1 VTNSIYLD
9 NAATSHPKPEMV
21 YRAVEQTLR
30 AGGSPGRGSHYQALA
45 AERLVFETREML
57 AQLIG
62 AESAEAIIFTPN
74 ATVALNQ
81 ALFGLLQSGDRVV
94 TTGMEHN
101 AVMRPL
107 KALQDRGV
115 AVATVAGAPVSG
127 LVEVAELKRACLAES
142 TRMLVVNHCSN
153 VSGALQEIEQ
163 LGPWCRQHDIL
174 FLVDAAQTAG
184 SFPLDVQASAID
196 LLAAPGH
203 KSLLGPQ
210 GTGFLY
216 VRPGLELHPLI
227 YGGTGGQ
234 SHNERQPVDLPQAL
248 ESGTFNLPG
257 LAGLNAALKFLH
269 ETGIKSIGEH
279 EQQLI
284 TQLQQGL
291 KKYSEV
297 TLYGPD
303 CGIQRGAVVSFSL
316 GDRDPAEVGFFLDR
330 QRGISTRVGLH
341 CAPAAHRSLGTYPI
355 GTVRVSPGYFT
366 TPEEI
371 DTFLQAL
378 DAFIGKAFSR

>member
-1 VTNSIYLD
+1 MADSIYLD
-9 NAATSHPKPEMV
+9 NAATSQPKPEVV
-21 YRAVEQTLR
+21 YRAVERALR
-30 AGGSPGRGSHYQALA
+30 AGGSPGRGSHQQALA
-45 AERLVFETREML
+45 AERLVFETRDLL

-62 AESAEAIIFTPN
+62 AESTAGIIFSAN

-81 ALFGLLQSGDRVV
+81 ALFGVLRSGDRVV

-107 KALQDRGV
+107 KALQDRGIS
-115 AVATVAGAPVSG
+115 VATVAGAPLSG
-127 LVEVAELKRACLAES
+127 LVEVGELKRECLAGS

-153 VSGALQEIEQ
+153 VSGTLQQIEE
-163 LGPWCRQHDIL
+163 LGPWCRQQGIL
-174 FLVDAAQTAG
+174 FLVDAAQSAG

-216 VRPGLELHPLI
+216 IRPGLELQPLI

-234 SHNERQPVDLPQAL
+234 SHRERQPLDLPQAL
-248 ESGTFNLPG
+248 ESGTCNLPG
-257 LAGLNAALKFLH
+257 LAGLNAALKFLQ
-269 ETGIKSIGEH
+269 ETGIKQIREH
-279 EQQLI
+279 EQQLMRR
-284 TQLQQGL
+284 LLVGL
-291 KKYSEV
+291 EKFSAV

-303 CGIQRGAVVSFSL
+303 SGIQRGAVASFNL
-316 GDRDPAEVGFFLDR
+316 TDRDPAEIGFFLDR
-330 QRGISTRVGLH
+330 QWRISTRVGLH
-341 CAPAAHRSLGTYPI
+341 CAPAAHRSLGTYPV

-366 TPEEI
+366 TPAEI
-371 DTFLQAL
+371 DRFLLAL
-378 DAFIGKAFSR
+378 EAFIETPFSG